1 MCSFTYVFVLPRLPG
16 YDFIIPFLFRAIDD
30 EDGADG
36 VQGDGVHVSADT
48 SIDGFHVP
56 SVQGDAAATNV

>member
-1 MCSFTYVFVLPRLPG
+1 MCSFTYVSVLPRLPG
-16 YDFIIPFLFRAIDD
+16 YDFSIPFLFCAIDD
-30 EDGADG
+30 EDG